1 MTIVELKHVKK
12 FVKGELLF
20 EFEQLAVEKQARIG
34 LVGKNG
40 SGKSTLLNLIIG
52 KQEGDQGKINRY
64 GSIKLLP
71 QLKETDT
78 SESGGEVTQRY
89 INHTLAGKSDLLL
102 ADEPTT
108 NLDQNHIK
116 RLLNQLK
123 RWQGS
128 LILVSHDR
136 YFLDQ
141 LCDEIWEIDQQK
153 IHVYLGNYSNYYEQK
168 QLQIKQQEE
177 AYHQYLEKKKQLER
191 ALVIK
196 EQKAQRATKKP
207 KQLSS
212 SEARI
217 KGAKP
222 YFAKKQ
228 KKLHQNRKA
237 LETRIEKLES
247 VEKVYQEAPVK
258 MEHPQAEQ
266 LSGRTILRV
275 ENLSG
280 HIDDR
285 ALWKP
290 TSFQIKG
297 RDKVAIIGNNGA
309 GKSTLVKKIINRV
322 NGVQLSPAIK
332 VGYFDQKLQALKLD
346 QSILTYVS
354 DGAIQSETL
363 IRTCL
368 ARLNFNEDGVTKPIR
383 TLSGGERVKVVLAK
397 LLVSDANML
406 VLDEPTN
413 FLDIEA
419 IEALESLLLSYP
431 STILFVSHDQRLIEQ
446 IATKLIVI
454 EDQAIQL
461 FPGTYSE
468 YLHPPRDEGSREQKL
483 MVLETRISEVLGKL
497 SIEPT
502 DELEQEFQSLLK
514 KKKQLTNE

>member
-1 MTIVELKHVKK
+1 MTIVELKHVQK
-12 FVKGELLF
+12 FIKGELLF
-20 EFEQLAVEKQARIG
+20 KLEQLAVKKQARIG

-52 KQEGDQGKINRY
+52 KQEADQGQLNRY

-89 INHTLAGKSDLLL
+89 INHALAEKSDLLL

-108 NLDQNHIK
+108 NLDQSHIK

-123 RWQGS
+123 RWQGA

-141 LCDEIWEIDQQK
+141 LCEQIWEIDQRR
-153 IHVYLGNYSNYYEQK
+153 INVYQGNYSDYHEQK
-168 QLQIKQQEE
+168 QAQIKQQEE
-177 AYHQYLEKKKQLER
+177 AYHQYIEKKKQLER
-191 ALVIK
+191 ALVKK

-217 KGAKP
+217 TGAKP

-228 KKLHQNRKA
+228 KKLHQNKKA

-247 VEKVYQEAPVK
+247 VEKVYQEAPIK
-258 MEHPQAEQ
+258 MEHPQAEH

-275 ENLSG
+275 ENLPG
-280 HIDDR
+280 HIDGR
-285 ALWKP
+285 TLWKP

-297 RDKVAIIGNNGA
+297 NDKLAIIGNNGT

-332 VGYFDQKLQALKLD
+332 VGYFDQKLQDLKLN
-346 QSILTYVS
+346 QSILSYVS
-354 DGAIQSETL
+354 DHAIQSETL

-368 ARLNFNEDGVTKPIR
+368 ARLNFSEDDVTKPIR

-406 VLDEPTN
+406 ILDEPTN

-446 IATKLIVI
+446 VATKLIVI
-454 EDQAIQL
+454 RDQTIEL
-461 FPGTYSE
+461 FPGTYQE
-468 YLHPPRDEGSREQKL
+468 YLNPPKDESSHEQKL
-483 MVLETRISEVLGKL
+483 LVLETRISEVLSKL

-502 DELEQEFQSLLK
+502 DALEQQFQALLK
-514 KKKQLTNE
+514 EKNRMNH